1 MILYSIYY
9 IQRNQAVFRSSQHQV
24 LVPGFSLRNFALGKK
39 SALLSSWAQPTE
51 LLRWPP
57 EAARLA
63 ADIRLLPRSTWE
75 VDPSVHLRRR
85 PSRKFG
91 KLGAFKKATFVFWS
105 TPKKIKKRGWRL
117 KVGETSLVDT
127 FAVQNPK
134 SWKIVVLQSLFTA
147 RYQSNLPGAK
157 RLMTCTRAERILI
170 GPPVDTTTSV
180 LHHLSSLE
188 SEYSQNTVVLTS

>member
-91 KLGAFKKATFVFWS
+91 KLGAFKNATFVFWS
-105 TPKKIKKRGWRL
+105 TPKKIKKKRL
-117 KVGETSLVDT
+117 KAEGGWNESCGY
-127 FAVQNPK
+127 FCSAK
-134 SWKIVVLQSLFTA
+134 SEVVKNCRS
-147 RYQSNLPGAK
+147 SK
-157 RLMTCTRAERILI
+157 SVHCTLSEQLAWRQAAHDLHQGRTDPHRAAGRH
-170 GPPVDTTTSV
+170 
-180 LHHLSSLE
+180 HHLSLAPP
-188 SEYSQNTVVLTS
+188 V